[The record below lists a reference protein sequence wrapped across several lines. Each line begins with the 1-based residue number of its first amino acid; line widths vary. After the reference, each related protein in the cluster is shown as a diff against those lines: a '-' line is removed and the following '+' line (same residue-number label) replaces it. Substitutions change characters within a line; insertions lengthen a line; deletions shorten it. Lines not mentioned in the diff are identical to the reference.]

1 MSNDAGPGTRARI
14 LDAAAAIL
22 QTPGEDA
29 HPTVRA
35 VAARA
40 GVGIGTLRHHFPT
53 QRVLLDAVLAHVY
66 ETAMPD
72 DRIHDETV
80 PARERLVDNL
90 RRMLAPFGTGEQA
103 RASWAELSSGFIG
116 PDAAPGARDAYPLL
130 AAQTGRRVETW
141 LAVLVGQGSLEPGDN
156 AARATFL
163 LTVVNGLA
171 LGRALPSSTSVLETE
186 VAVLRTALDAL
197 PLRD

>member
-1 MSNDAGPGTRARI
+1 MSETEPGTRTRI

-29 HPTVRA
+29 RLTVRG

-53 QRVLLDAVLAHVY
+53 QRVLRDAVLEHVY
-66 ETAMPD
+66 AAAMPD
-72 DRIHDETV
+72 DRIRDATV
-80 PARERLVDNL
+80 PARERLLDNL

-103 RASWAELSSGFIG
+103 RAHWEELSRSFIS
-116 PDAAPGARDAYPLL
+116 PDAAPDARDAYPLL
-130 AAQTGRRVETW
+130 EAQAARRVETW
-141 LAVLVGQGSLEPGDN
+141 LAVLVGEGALEPGDN
-156 AARATFL
+156 AARARFL

-171 LGRALPSSTSVLETE
+171 LGRALPSTVSVLDTE
-186 VAVLRTALDAL
+186 AAVLGTALDAL